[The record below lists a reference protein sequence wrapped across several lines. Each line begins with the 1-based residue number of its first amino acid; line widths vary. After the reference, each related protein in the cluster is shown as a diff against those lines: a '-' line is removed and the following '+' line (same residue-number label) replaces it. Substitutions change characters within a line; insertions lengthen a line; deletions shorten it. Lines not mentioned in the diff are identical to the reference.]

1 MFADITVYWWLFQW
15 CQKVI
20 VCIVIC
26 HKLCCTTK
34 CFYASI
40 RISTF
45 QLIVSCCWWELHYI
59 TALLFTHFSLVHYSD
74 TFLPSPSPQEFI
86 RHKLEEEQ
94 RQLEILQQQLLQE
107 QALLMVICALFAFFV
122 CFFKQWIMR
131 LSFFQY
137 TTVYYISLVNKSTQK
152 YSLMVS
158 RQLFSKSQLFL
169 SIYNISA
176 GLLIDFISWI
186 CRDLIHIFPNVFAS
200 TKSLP

>member
-1 MFADITVYWWLFQW
+1 MVISMMSKSDCLYSNLPQTLLYY
-15 CQKVI
+15 KVFLCFNKDFNFSANCFLLLMRIALHNRSI
-20 VCIVIC
+20 V
-26 HKLCCTTK
+26 H
-34 CFYASI
+34 S
-40 RISTF
+40 
-45 QLIVSCCWWELHYI
+45 
-59 TALLFTHFSLVHYSD
+59 HFSLVHYYD